1 MARDTELF
9 ETAEADPDAPPVFRL
24 YTWAPP
30 AISLGFHQV
39 IEDEIDVDVARM
51 RGFDIVRRP
60 TGGRAILHHEELT
73 YAVVAPLDDPHVGG
87 RLQESH
93 GRISEIFR
101 RALVSL
107 GVPAEMAATGSDEGE
122 STTRD
127 VVSAPCFAS
136 ATRTELVVNGRKILG
151 SAQRRGL
158 RAFLQHG
165 SLLVGE
171 GHLDLA
177 DCLKLP
183 EAARVRWRRRL
194 AGATTTLGVEM
205 KRVPDVEE
213 LIQAVRRAHLE
224 LTSSPGAIGSN
235 SPPA

>member
-9 ETAEADPDAPPVFRL
+9 QAAEADPSTPPVFRL
-24 YTWAPP
+24 YIWAPP
-30 AISLGFHQV
+30 AISFGYHQV
-39 IEDEIDVDVARM
+39 IEDEVDVEAARV

-60 TGGRAILHHEELT
+60 TGGRAILHLEELT

-101 RALVSL
+101 QALASL
-107 GVPAEMAATGSDEGE
+107 GVPAEMALSGHDEDE
-122 STTRD
+122 STSRD
-127 VVSAPCFAS
+127 DVSAPCFAA
-136 ATRTELVVNGRKILG
+136 ATRTELMVKGRKILG
-151 SAQRRGL
+151 SAQRRGS

-165 SLLVGE
+165 SLLIGE

-183 EAARVRWRRRL
+183 ESARLRWRRRL
-194 AGATTTLGVEM
+194 ASVTTTLGIEM
-205 KRVPDVEE
+205 NRVPEVRE
-213 LIQAVRRAHLE
+213 LVQVVQRACLE
-224 LTSSPGAIGSN
+224 LTSSPAAIGPD
-235 SPPA
+235 SPPV

>member
-9 ETAEADPDAPPVFRL
+9 QAAEVDPDAPPVFRL

-30 AISLGFHQV
+30 AISFGYHQV
-39 IEDEIDVDVARM
+39 VEDEIDVDAALA
-51 RGFDIVRRP
+51 RGFDVVRRP

-107 GVPAEMAATGSDEGE
+107 GVPAEMAASGHDDDDATP
-122 STTRD
+122 RD
-127 VVSAPCFAS
+127 AVSAPCFAS

-151 SAQRRGL
+151 SAQRRGSH
-158 RAFLQHG
+158 AFIQHG
-165 SLLVGE
+165 SLLIGE
-171 GHLDLA
+171 GHLDLVN
-177 DCLKLP
+177 CLKLP
-183 EAARVRWRRRL
+183 ESTRVQWRQRL
-194 AGATTTLGVEM
+194 ASATTTLGAEM
-205 KRVPDVEE
+205 DRVPDLEE
-213 LIQAVRRAHLE
+213 LVQALQWA
-224 LTSSPGAIGSN
+224 LTKATDVLPPGQGGH
-235 SPPA
+235 